1 MGRKKTRSSSKHS
14 SKKST
19 RSSAAS
25 SHESPVSYRSSRR
38 TVSDAS
44 SAASSSAAASSTA
57 SSNDRESA
65 ASYRSSHAPSRSSSA
80 AHREC
85 RNAIDEEASSH
96 GDETKSLDIV
106 DMMSAAHRIDA
117 TLDEDVVVDER
128 RATRPLTPIDDRAD
142 SMQHPT
148 FRNALLQHTQ
158 LPQWPWNV
166 MNAMESATE
175 RAALEFINNPH
186 YDNQRI
192 VSGLRDVLHAHAST
206 TAHASVP
213 RYGASFSEAPA
224 VHGVLQP
231 QLQRAHE
238 LDSKAWKQQLST
250 TILGIL
256 EQLNRMTG
264 HRADITQKT
273 MAQLDAIDRVRE
285 IHEGRAA
292 SLTSPTRRANAMRI
306 IKARVAYAVQQLEN
320 HMRTRLRDMQR
331 EMLARQSDAPKMRG
345 LDAND
350 SALKQVLETVVHDD
364 AQLTN
369 TMGALEAHHRHAV
382 SEELEKWNMF
392 LMQWST
398 ASAKYDDHRFK

>member
-25 SHESPVSYRSSRR
+25 SHESPISYRSSRR

-44 SAASSSAAASSTA
+44 SSAASSAASSTA
-57 SSNDRESA
+57 SSNDRKSA
-65 ASYRSSHAPSRSSSA
+65 ASYRSSHAPSHSSSA
-80 AHREC
+80 ARREY
-85 RNAIDEEASSH
+85 RNAIDEEGSSH

-117 TLDEDVVVDER
+117 ALDEDVVVDQR
-128 RATRPLTPIDDRAD
+128 RATAPSTPINEQTALE
-142 SMQHPT
+142 QQPT
-148 FRNALLQHTQ
+148 FRNTLLEHTQ
-158 LPQWPWNV
+158 LPQWPWDV
-166 MNAMESATE
+166 INAMESATE
-175 RAALEFINNPH
+175 RAALEFMNNPH
-186 YDNQRI
+186 YDNQRV
-192 VSGLRDVLHAHAST
+192 VSGLRDVLHTHASA

-224 VHGVLQP
+224 VHGALQP

-238 LDSKAWKQQLST
+238 LDGKVWKQQLST

-256 EQLNRMTG
+256 EQLNRMAG

-306 IKARVAYAVQQLEN
+306 IKARVAYAAQQLEN

-345 LDAND
+345 VNADD
-350 SALKQVLETVVHDD
+350 SALKKVLETVVEDN
-364 AQLTN
+364 AQLTS